1 MLRWNPITVQ
11 QPNRVVLLFAFL
23 FVLLAGLEAQADP
36 MPEYR
41 NTVEVTT
48 GGYYLKSPTS
58 SALSAGSFVVSYG
71 YNISARYQAGLA
83 YQNILSG
90 SGSVGSSISGFDL
103 FGNYCFFNC
112 VVLRTDAGGMASI
125 QVQETFGLS
134 GGLGFAQRSFQLSTQ
149 SVGFA
154 GPFGKITAHYFW
166 RKNFKFISVGQFS
179 YLSNGDNRLTFA
191 TLSVG
196 IGVDW

>member
-1 MLRWNPITVQ
+1 MTHVLQPKSIGLLITSI
-11 QPNRVVLLFAFL
+11 LLSL
-23 FVLLAGLEAQADP
+23 QAHSEP
-36 MPEYR
+36 VPEYR
-41 NTVEVTT
+41 NTIEVT
-48 GGYYLKSPTS
+48 GGAYYLKSPTA

-71 YNISARYQAGLA
+71 YNISAKYQAGLA

-90 SGSVGSSISGFDL
+90 TGTVGSTISGFDL

-112 VVLRTDAGGMASI
+112 VVLRTDAGGMASV
-125 QVQETFGLS
+125 QTQETFGLS
-134 GGLGFAQRSFQLSTQ
+134 GGLGFAQRSFQLTTQ

-166 RKNFKFISVGQFS
+166 RKHFKIISVGQFS